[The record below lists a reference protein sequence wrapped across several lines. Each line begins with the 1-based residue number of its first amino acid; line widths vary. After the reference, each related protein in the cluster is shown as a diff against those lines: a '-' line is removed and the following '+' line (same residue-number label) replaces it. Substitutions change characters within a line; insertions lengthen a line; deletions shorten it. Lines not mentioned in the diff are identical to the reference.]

1 MENFIFLYVAALL
14 LAGLFSTRLMKVFR
28 LPNVTGYIITGI
40 IMGPFVFGLL
50 FNGFNF
56 LGANDPTISPVYS
69 FVKRLGWVNNIALG
83 FIAFSI

>member
-40 IMGPFVFGLL
+40 IMGPFVLGLF
-50 FNGFNF
+50 FNGFDF
-56 LGANDPTISPVYS
+56 MGAASRKKIS
-69 FVKRLGWVNNIALG
+69 GWD
-83 FIAFSI
+83 FIRHRNQ